1 MTSSATTA
9 LPHTAGGQ
17 LVIVGFGI
25 QLGRHL
31 NQRAINEIAH
41 ADLVYCMVD
50 PLALAYLQS
59 IRPDA
64 VSLHTCYGENKD
76 RRLTYREMED
86 AMVAPVRAGKKVC
99 AVFYGHPGVFAD
111 APHSAIRTLKAEGL
125 SARMEP
131 GISAEACLYAD
142 LNIDP
147 GRNGTQS
154 MEATQFLLFD
164 RPLDPTALLLL
175 WQVGLVG
182 DATCKLFTTT
192 SERLATLAAK
202 LMRWH
207 PPEHEVILYEA
218 SQAAVAS
225 HREERL
231 PLSQLH
237 LARTTQI
244 TTLIVPPSRKLTP
257 DWAALASLGLTAD
270 DLI

>member
-1 MTSSATTA
+1 MNNAVT
-9 LPHTAGGQ
+9 GQ

-31 NQRAINEIAH
+31 TQRAINEIAA
-41 ADLVYCMVD
+41 ADRVVCLVD
-50 PLALAYLQS
+50 PLALAHLKS
-59 IRPDA
+59 LRPD
-64 VSLHTCYGENKD
+64 VISLHTLYGDNKD
-76 RRLTYREMED
+76 RRQTYREMEA
-86 AMVAPVRAGKKVC
+86 AMVEPVRAGQKVC

-111 APHSAIRTLKAEGL
+111 APHGAIRTLRSEGL
-125 SARMEP
+125 PARMEA

-154 MEATQFLLFD
+154 MEATQFLFFE

-182 DATCKLFTTT
+182 DTTCKLFTTT
-192 SERLATLAAK
+192 SERLAALASK

-218 SQAAVAS
+218 SQVAIAP
-225 HREERL
+225 HRAEHL
-231 PLSQLH
+231 PLSRLH
-237 LARTTQI
+237 EASTTEI
-244 TTLIVPPSRKLTP
+244 TTLVIPPSRKLAP
-257 DWAALASLGLTAD
+257 DWAALASLGLSEEA
-270 DLI
+270 LR